1 MWKVTSSIAQEC
13 EEPKRGLWLCVTRW
27 QDQEAS
33 VGRGDGEGAIHHC
46 YMRHT
51 LPACL
56 LHCFPL
62 GCSLLSTALNF
73 TVLFMPPRKKYS
85 KTWTNEAIVA
95 IYSEQQK
102 KVVKQHVALCT
113 YHASSHCKFGAKTS
127 RWQCASQGMYPS
139 SEMEQRPLSRATE
152 IPGICR
158 ERCNTFIVAAL
169 PNPLNWV
176 ARGFSK
182 ICSEASLVTR
192 SLSALLSRLL
202 SEQPATWELLYRNS
216 YLIEEKLNNT

>member
-51 LPACL
+51 LPATL
-56 LHCFPL
+56 LPTWMFTTNTAQYTTQL
-62 GCSLLSTALNF
+62 YSIVNSTTQKILKNMNKRSNCGN
-73 TVLFMPPRKKYS
+73 LFRA
-85 KTWTNEAIVA
+85 T
-95 IYSEQQK
+95 K

-113 YHASSHCKFGAKTS
+113 YHTSSHCKFGAKTS
-127 RWQCASQGMYPS
+127 RWHCASQGMYPS

-169 PNPLNWV
+169 PNPLN
-176 ARGFSK
+176 
-182 ICSEASLVTR
+182 
-192 SLSALLSRLL
+192 
-202 SEQPATWELLYRNS
+202 
-216 YLIEEKLNNT
+216 